1 MQNNKHIKLNSNIC
15 IVNIFINCSV
25 SSSMIYSGIECTI
38 SKFGDDNKLC
48 GAVDTPE
55 GRDALTG
62 WRGGPMWTSWSS
74 AKPIA
79 RPCTWVGAAPDIST
93 GWGWMDWEQPC
104 QEGLGDIS
112 RWKMSH
118 ELAMCSCSPESQLYH
133 MNRSVASQSKGV
145 RVWLS
150 SSGLL
155 FWDSTWGNASSSGVS
170 SSNRTMTS

>member
-62 WRGGPMWTSWSS
+62 WRGGPM
-74 AKPIA
+74 
-79 RPCTWVGAAPDIST
+79 
-93 GWGWMDWEQPC
+93 
-104 QEGLGDIS
+104 
-112 RWKMSH
+112 
-118 ELAMCSCSPESQLYH
+118 
-133 MNRSVASQSKGV
+133 
-145 RVWLS
+145 
-150 SSGLL
+150 
-155 FWDSTWGNASSSGVS
+155 
-170 SSNRTMTS
+170 